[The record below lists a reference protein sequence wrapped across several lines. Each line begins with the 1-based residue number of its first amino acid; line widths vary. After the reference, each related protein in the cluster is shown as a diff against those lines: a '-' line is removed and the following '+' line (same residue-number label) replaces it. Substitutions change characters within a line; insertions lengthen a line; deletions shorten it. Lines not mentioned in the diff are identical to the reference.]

1 MRILRLSTPQ
11 ARADAL
17 AAARPSCERRD
28 VRLNDLFPI
37 GPLPR
42 GPFWWG
48 RLGGE
53 ASAIYIYIFTFGSN
67 GMYCTLLSTNGPLD
81 LLGGCT
87 TYPYPRYYMQ
97 FHIKPQHGGRR
108 RQIYGERPSSR
119 AAALRAWHWTRYCCV
134 LSLSAPP
141 APMLVL
147 LSAVLLSTAAPSDLL
162 PGLPLANSTSVVF
175 NSSFSPAGARAPVT
189 CYRIPM
195 IEQTADGTLV
205 AFAEARLGPA
215 DKAGK
220 IVAASCDDCVVNGI
234 AQRRST

>member
-87 TYPYPRYYMQ
+87 TYPCPRYYMQ

-134 LSLSAPP
+134 ISLSPPHQPRCSSSSPLSCSPPRHRATCCLGCRWPTAP
-141 APMLVL
+141 AWSSTRASRRRVL
-147 LSAVLLSTAAPSDLL
+147 EHLSRVTAS
-162 PGLPLANSTSVVF
+162 
-175 NSSFSPAGARAPVT
+175 R
-189 CYRIPM
+189 
-195 IEQTADGTLV
+195 
-205 AFAEARLGPA
+205 
-215 DKAGK
+215 
-220 IVAASCDDCVVNGI
+220 
-234 AQRRST
+234 